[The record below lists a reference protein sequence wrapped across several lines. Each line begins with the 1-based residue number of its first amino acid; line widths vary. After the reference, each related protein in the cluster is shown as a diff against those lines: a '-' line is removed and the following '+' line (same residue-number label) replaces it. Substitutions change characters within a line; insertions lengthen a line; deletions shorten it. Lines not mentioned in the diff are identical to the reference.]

1 MKMSYRDRVICLV
14 AIIFVVILAGIFLVV
29 KPITTKIT
37 TNKSTL
43 ATVQA
48 EEERIR
54 GIIEQIQ
61 PLENNIKTEYDN
73 SKAYAD
79 NFAEG
84 RESYQSDQFLEE
96 YFNNSNVEVGSMTIS
111 EPINEVIEFYSYA
124 PNVVTYP
131 LLEAA
136 DINGDLAVATADKLK
151 TSTVLSSLETQ
162 EVEVYSVGIEF
173 NGKKDNVKS
182 LLDSFKDMEENVII
196 TNLTVE
202 DYTFNPTGDS
212 GNKKDFSKG
221 TMTVNFY
228 VLEPLAEPVLS

>member
-1 MKMSYRDRVICLV
+1 MKMSYRDRVICIV

-29 KPITTKIT
+29 KPMVTKIS

-54 GIIEQIQ
+54 GLIEQIQ

-73 SKAYAD
+73 SKVYAD

-84 RESYQSDQFLEE
+84 RESYQADQFLQE
-96 YFNNSNVEVGSMTIS
+96 YFNSSNVEVLSMTTN
-111 EPINEVIEFYSYA
+111 EPTNEVIEFYSYA
-124 PNVVTYP
+124 PNVITYP

-136 DINGDLAVATADKLK
+136 DINGELAIATADKLK

-162 EVEVYSVGIEF
+162 EVELYSVDIEF
-173 NGKKDNVKS
+173 NGQKDNVKS
-182 LLDSFKDMEENVII
+182 LLDSFKDIEENVII
-196 TNLTVE
+196 TDLEIE
-202 DYTFNPTGDS
+202 DYTFNPTGDES
-212 GNKKDFSKG
+212 NKRDFSKG
-221 TMTVNFY
+221 SMIVNFY